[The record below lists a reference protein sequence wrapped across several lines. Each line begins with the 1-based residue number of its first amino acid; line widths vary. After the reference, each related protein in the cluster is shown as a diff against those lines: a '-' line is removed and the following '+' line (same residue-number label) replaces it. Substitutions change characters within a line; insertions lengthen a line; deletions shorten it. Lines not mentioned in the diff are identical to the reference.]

1 MLPKNAIFLTFEQ
14 LKFRHEIAMLMNINI
29 NNFEVSD
36 FL

>member
-14 LKFRHEIAMLMNINI
+14 LKFRHEIAMLMNIN
-29 NNFEVSD
+29 NLEVSD